1 MPTTPRSQS
10 ALASDANFQKRLS
23 SLLLSEAL
31 VIADEDP
38 VTPNHDKRRILAQQ
52 VITQPIYMA
61 TNLGP
66 AICNGTNLVA
76 ANTTY
81 NFDALA
87 VETDASDAA
96 IRSQIAT
103 LWDTLAGA

>member
-10 ALASDANFQKRLS
+10 ALAADPNFQKRLS
-23 SLLLSEAL
+23 SLLLIEAL
-31 VIADEDP
+31 AISIEPPA
-38 VTPNHDKRRILAQQ
+38 TPNHDKRRALAQQ

-66 AICNGTNLVA
+66 AICNGTNLLA
-76 ANTTY
+76 GNTTY

-87 VETDASDAA
+87 VETDATDAA
-96 IRSQIAT
+96 IQSQIAT
-103 LWDTLAGA
+103 LWDSLAGV